1 MGAVRSLVTRPVF
14 KTGGG
19 RIPSLV
25 SSILICSRQQQ
36 FKAIQ
41 RDIENPTKSRV
52 FLLRNHLLGLPGLNF
67 LITNGRCLN
76 GDGQSAPV
84 AYDGFN
90 LLAAI

>member
-1 MGAVRSLVTRPVF
+1 
-14 KTGGG
+14 
-19 RIPSLV
+19 
-25 SSILICSRQQQ
+25 
-36 FKAIQ
+36 
-41 RDIENPTKSRV
+41 
-52 FLLRNHLLGLPGLNF
+52 LGLPGLNF